1 MSEVGTSKV
10 ALDALK
16 ERIALSTKKDVD
28 AFASR
33 IATDFSA
40 ATAADIRT
48 YAQAYVEEK
57 LRGIA
62 AKHADEVAVAI
73 SAMRSSELES
83 GHPGGVHV
91 AHHDYRLEEDTF
103 RQDVG
108 VFALGVV
115 GLGVMITS
123 SVLFGGVLALASP
136 IAATVLREK
145 NDREL
150 RARAAR
156 EIPTM
161 VREAGIRLLTAL
173 DREIDRV
180 ATAPST
186 AT

>member
-1 MSEVGTSKV
+1 MSDLSGSKA
-10 ALDALK
+10 ALEALK
-16 ERIALSTKKDVD
+16 ERIAISMKKDVD

-33 IATDFSA
+33 IASDLSSA
-40 ATAADIRT
+40 AAGDIRT
-48 YAQAYVEEK
+48 YAQAYVEEQ

-73 SAMRSSELES
+73 SAMKSSELE
-83 GHPGGVHV
+83 GGQSRPVHV

-103 RQDVG
+103 NQDLG

-161 VREAGIRLLTAL
+161 VREAGTRLVTAL
-173 DREIDRV
+173 NREIDRV
-180 ATAPST
+180 ATAP
-186 AT
+186 A